1 MALAIFI
8 GIIIILMFLGNKGKK
23 ARANAEYEKLS
34 PKEKTKVRIMDERRK
49 KNDEELIAV
58 ILPTINNDG
67 K

>member
-1 MALAIFI
+1 
-8 GIIIILMFLGNKGKK
+8 MFLGNKGKK